1 MPEPRQNRTPVL
13 AAAIIVL
20 LIIAGFVIAQA
31 IGENEDSA
39 TITSADQS
47 KAPAPPPGEC
57 MEPPAPRSEPEQ
69 YSEAPDPALAED
81 TTWTATVHTSCGD
94 VVFELY
100 GDKAPQTVS
109 SFLFLARNDF
119 WDNSHC
125 HRLTTQGIYVLQ
137 CGDPTGTGTGGPG
150 YTYELENPPAD
161 QTYPRGTLAMAR
173 TMDPNSNGSQFFI
186 VFDETKLPDPGY
198 SIFGKVVEGME
209 IVDRVAEAGVK
220 AGGSSAGDG
229 APAQPISIL
238 DITVEKHS

>member
-1 MPEPRQNRTPVL
+1 MPEPRPNRTPVL

-20 LIIAGFVIAQA
+20 LVIAGFVIAQA
-31 IGENEDSA
+31 LGENEDPA
-39 TITSADQS
+39 TITSAEES
-47 KAPAPPPGEC
+47 KAPVPPPGEC
-57 MEPPAPRSEPEQ
+57 IEPPAPEGEPEQ
-69 YSEAPDPALAED
+69 YSEAPDPSLAEG

-109 SFLFLARNDF
+109 SFLFLARNAF
-119 WDNSHC
+119 WDSSPC

-186 VFDETKLPDPGY
+186 VFEETKLPDPGY
-198 SIFGKVVEGME
+198 SIFGRVVEGME
-209 IVDRVAEAGVK
+209 IVDRVADAGVR
-220 AGGSSAGDG
+220 GGGASTGDG

-238 DITVEKHS
+238 DITVEKQP

>member
-31 IGENEDSA
+31 IGENEDPA
-39 TITSADQS
+39 TITSADQPM
-47 KAPAPPPGEC
+47 APAPPPGEC
-57 MEPPAPRSEPEQ
+57 MEPPAPPSEPEQ
-69 YSEAPDPALAED
+69 YSEAPDPSLAED

-119 WDNSHC
+119 WDNSPC

-137 CGDPTGTGTGGPG
+137 CGAPTGTGTGGPG
-150 YTYELENPPAD
+150 YT
-161 QTYPRGTLAMAR
+161 
-173 TMDPNSNGSQFFI
+173 
-186 VFDETKLPDPGY
+186 
-198 SIFGKVVEGME
+198 
-209 IVDRVAEAGVK
+209 
-220 AGGSSAGDG
+220 
-229 APAQPISIL
+229 
-238 DITVEKHS
+238 